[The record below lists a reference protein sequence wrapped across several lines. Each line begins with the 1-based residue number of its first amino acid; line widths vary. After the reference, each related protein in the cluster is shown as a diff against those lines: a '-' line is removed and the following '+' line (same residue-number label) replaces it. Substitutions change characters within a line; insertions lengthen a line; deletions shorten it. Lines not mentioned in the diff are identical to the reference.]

1 MNRKVGSGGGRRADP
16 TKMRLLDF
24 LTGQEAGS
32 TGRDY
37 ELKPQKS
44 LQHILSG
51 SA

>member
-1 MNRKVGSGGGRRADP
+1 MNWKIRSGGGRGAVP
-16 TKMRLLDF
+16 TNVRLLDF

-37 ELKPQKS
+37 ELNPKKR
-44 LQHILSG
+44 HNLSG